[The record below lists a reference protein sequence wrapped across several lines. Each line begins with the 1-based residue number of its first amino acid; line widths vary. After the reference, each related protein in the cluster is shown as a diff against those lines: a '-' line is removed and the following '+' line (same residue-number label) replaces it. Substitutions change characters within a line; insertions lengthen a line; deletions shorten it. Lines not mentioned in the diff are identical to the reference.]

1 MLFGFDHILPDLRLL
16 IPVGFFQAFLGRS
29 WQLCSS
35 CGRLVLLLEPD
46 TSWQCVVLLIA
57 FGSFGR
63 SLLLLAAPGIYWQLL
78 EFLLA
83 ICISCTSGQ
92 LVAFLG
98 SSL

>member
-1 MLFGFDHILPDLRLL
+1 MLFGFDHILSDLRSL
-16 IPVGFFQAFLGRS
+16 IPVGFFQVFLGRS

-46 TSWQCVVLLIA
+46 TYWQYVEFLIA
-57 FGSFGR
+57 FGFFVR
-63 SLLLLAAPGIYWQLL
+63 SLLLLAALGSYWQLL
-78 EFLLA
+78 DFLLA